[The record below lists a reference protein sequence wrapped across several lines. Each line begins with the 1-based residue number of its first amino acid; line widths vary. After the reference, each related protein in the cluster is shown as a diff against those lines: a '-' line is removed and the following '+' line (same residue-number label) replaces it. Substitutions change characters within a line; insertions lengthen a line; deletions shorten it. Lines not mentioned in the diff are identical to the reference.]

1 MTRDELKAMLADYL
15 GDELDGDRK
24 REFEAALARDP
35 EFGAEVRGLQETLE
49 KLRTLDAPAP
59 MAIATSKGGRS
70 LAGPKLLRYAAVL
83 ALAFVGGYL
92 ARGPA
97 GELSK
102 TLSETATREPVGTS
116 FSDSSSEWRLRLV
129 KRYVEHP
136 SDSSLARSL
145 VAFARSTSNPS
156 E

>member
-15 GDELDGDRK
+15 GDELDGGRH
-24 REFEAALARDP
+24 REFEKALTSDP
-35 EFGAEVRGLQETLE
+35 EFAAEVRGLQETL
-49 KLRTLDAPAP
+49 KTLRTLDAMTP
-59 MAIATSKGGRS
+59 MPTAASKR
-70 LAGPKLLRYAAVL
+70 ARPVAVPRLLRYAAVL

-97 GELSK
+97 ADLPGPPLAG
-102 TLSETATREPVGTS
+102 TLQETVVA
-116 FSDSSSEWRLRLV
+116 SSNESADAWRLRLA
-129 KRYVEHP
+129 KTYAEHP

-145 VAFARSTSNPS
+145 VAFVNSF

>member
-24 REFEAALARDP
+24 REFEAALASDP
-35 EFGAEVRGLQETLE
+35 EFAVEVRGLQETLQR
-49 KLRTLDAPAP
+49 LRTLDAPTP
-59 MAIATSKGGRS
+59 LPTGTSKGDRV
-70 LAGPKLLRYAAVL
+70 LAGPRLLGYAAVL

-97 GELSK
+97 AELSQPPL
-102 TLSETATREPVGTS
+102 TGTS
-116 FSDSSSEWRLRLV
+116 HEIVGAPSNESTDAWRIRLA
-129 KRYVEHP
+129 KTYAEHP

-145 VAFARSTSNPS
+145 VAFVHSL

>member
-15 GDELDGDRK
+15 GDELDGDRQ
-24 REFEAALARDP
+24 REFEGALASDP
-35 EFGAEVRGLQETLE
+35 EFAAEVRGLQETLE
-49 KLRTLDAPAP
+49 RLRTLDAPRP
-59 MAIATSKGGRS
+59 MPTATSKGARS
-70 LAGPKLLRYAAVL
+70 LAGPRLLGYAAVL

-97 GELSK
+97 AELPRPP
-102 TLSETATREPVGTS
+102 LAGTS
-116 FSDSSSEWRLRLV
+116 QETVGASSNESADAWRLRLA
-129 KRYVEHP
+129 KAYAEHP

-145 VAFARSTSNPS
+145 VAFVHSF

>member
-15 GDELDGDRK
+15 GDELDGDRN
-24 REFEAALARDP
+24 REFEAALAKDP
-35 EFGAEVRGLQETLE
+35 KFAAEVRGLQETLE
-49 KLRTLDAPAP
+49 RLRTLDAPTP
-59 MAIATSKGGRS
+59 MPTATSKGARS
-70 LAGPKLLRYAAVL
+70 SAVPRLLRYAAVL

-97 GELSK
+97 AELPQPPL
-102 TLSETATREPVGTS
+102 TGTS
-116 FSDSSSEWRLRLV
+116 QEIVGAPSNESTDAWRLRLA
-129 KRYVEHP
+129 KAYAEHP

-145 VAFARSTSNPS
+145 IAFVHSF

>member
-24 REFEAALARDP
+24 GEFEAALARDP
-35 EFGAEVRGLQETLE
+35 KFGAEVRGLQETLE
-49 KLRTLDAPAP
+49 RLRTLDAPMP
-59 MAIATSKGGRS
+59 MPTATSKGARS
-70 LAGPKLLRYAAVL
+70 VAVPKLLGYAAML

-97 GELSK
+97 ADL
-102 TLSETATREPVGTS
+102 LPRPPLAGTS
-116 FSDSSSEWRLRLV
+116 QETVGASSNESTDAWRLRLA
-129 KRYVEHP
+129 KAYAEHP

-145 VAFARSTSNPS
+145 VAFVHSF

>member
-24 REFEAALARDP
+24 REFEAALASDP
-35 EFGAEVRGLQETLE
+35 EFGAEVRGLQETL
-49 KLRTLDAPAP
+49 KTLRTLDALTP
-59 MAIATSKGGRS
+59 MPTVTSKGARP
-70 LAGPKLLRYAAVL
+70 LAGPRLLRYAAVL

-97 GELSK
+97 AELPRPPL
-102 TLSETATREPVGTS
+102 TGTS
-116 FSDSSSEWRLRLV
+116 HEIVGGSSNESTDAWRLRLA
-129 KRYVEHP
+129 KAYAEHP

-145 VAFARSTSNPS
+145 VAFVHSF

>member
-15 GDELDGDRK
+15 GDELDGDRN

-35 EFGAEVRGLQETLE
+35 EFAAEVRGLQETLQR
-49 KLRTLDAPAP
+49 LRTLDVPIP
-59 MAIATSKGGRS
+59 TPTATSKGTRS
-70 LAGPKLLRYAAVL
+70 LAVPTLLRYAAVL

-92 ARGPA
+92 ARGPTA
-97 GELSK
+97 ELPQPPL
-102 TLSETATREPVGTS
+102 TGTS
-116 FSDSSSEWRLRLV
+116 QEIVGAPSNESADAWRLRLA
-129 KRYVEHP
+129 KAYAEHP

-145 VAFARSTSNPS
+145 VAFVHSF

>member
-15 GDELDGDRK
+15 GDELGGDRK
-24 REFEAALARDP
+24 VEFEAALARDP
-35 EFGAEVRGLQETLE
+35 KFGAEVRGLQETLE
-49 KLRTLDAPAP
+49 RLRTLDAPTP
-59 MAIATSKGGRS
+59 MPTATSKSARS
-70 LAGPKLLRYAAVL
+70 SAVPKLLRYAAVL

-97 GELSK
+97 AELPRPPL
-102 TLSETATREPVGTS
+102 TGTS
-116 FSDSSSEWRLRLV
+116 QETVGASSSESADAWRLRLA
-129 KRYVEHP
+129 KAYAEHP

-145 VAFARSTSNPS
+145 VALVHSS

>member
-15 GDELDGDRK
+15 GEELDEDRN

-35 EFGAEVRGLQETLE
+35 EFAAEVGGLQETLQR
-49 KLRTLDAPAP
+49 LRTLDAPIP
-59 MAIATSKGGRS
+59 MSTATSRGTRS
-70 LAGPKLLRYAAVL
+70 LAVPKLLRYAAVL

-97 GELSK
+97 AELPR
-102 TLSETATREPVGTS
+102 LPLAGTS
-116 FSDSSSEWRLRLV
+116 QEIVAAPSNESTDAWRLRLA
-129 KRYVEHP
+129 KAYAEHP

-145 VAFARSTSNPS
+145 VAFVHSF

>member
-1 MTRDELKAMLADYL
+1 MTRDELKAMLPDYL

-24 REFEAALARDP
+24 GDFEAALARDP
-35 EFGAEVRGLQETLE
+35 KFAADVRGLQETLE
-49 KLRTLDAPAP
+49 RLRMLDAPTPTP
-59 MAIATSKGGRS
+59 MPTVISKGAGS
-70 LAGPKLLRYAAVL
+70 LAVPRLLGYAAVL

-97 GELSK
+97 PELRRPPL
-102 TLSETATREPVGTS
+102 TETSQEAVGAPSNEST
-116 FSDSSSEWRLRLV
+116 DAWRLRLA
-129 KRYVEHP
+129 KAYAEHP

-145 VAFARSTSNPS
+145 VAFAHSF

>member
-24 REFEAALARDP
+24 RDFEAAVASDP
-35 EFGAEVRGLQETLE
+35 EFGAEVRGLQETL
-49 KLRTLDAPAP
+49 KTLRTLDALTP
-59 MAIATSKGGRS
+59 MPTATSKGARL
-70 LAGPKLLRYAAVL
+70 LAVPKLLRYAAIL

-97 GELSK
+97 AELPQPPLTR
-102 TLSETATREPVGTS
+102 TLQETVGTS
-116 FSDSSSEWRLRLV
+116 SLGSTDAWRLRLA
-129 KRYVEHP
+129 KTYAEHP

-145 VAFARSTSNPS
+145 VAFVHSF

>member
-15 GDELDGDRK
+15 GNELDGDRK
-24 REFEAALARDP
+24 REFEAALASDS
-35 EFGAEVRGLQETLE
+35 EFAAEVRGLQETLE
-49 KLRTLDAPAP
+49 RLRTLDAPTP
-59 MAIATSKGGRS
+59 MPTATSKGGRS
-70 LAGPKLLRYAAVL
+70 LAVPRVLRYAAVL

-97 GELSK
+97 AVELSK
-102 TLSETATREPVGTS
+102 TPSETATQEPAVTS
-116 FSDSSSEWRLRLV
+116 FSDSSDEWRLRLA

-145 VAFARSTSNPS
+145 VALARSTD
-156 E
+156 

>member
-15 GDELDGDRK
+15 GEELDGDRK

-49 KLRTLDAPAP
+49 RLRTLDAPTP
-59 MAIATSKGGRS
+59 MPTATSKGGRS
-70 LAGPKLLRYAAVL
+70 LAGPTLLRYAAVL

-97 GELSK
+97 AELPRPPL
-102 TLSETATREPVGTS
+102 TGTS
-116 FSDSSSEWRLRLV
+116 QETVGAWSNESADAWRLRLAKV
-129 KRYVEHP
+129 YTEHP

-145 VAFARSTSNPS
+145 VAFVHSF

>member
-24 REFEAALARDP
+24 REFEEAVASDP

-49 KLRTLDAPAP
+49 RLRTLDAPIP
-59 MAIATSKGGRS
+59 MPTATSKGARS
-70 LAGPKLLRYAAVL
+70 SAGPRLLGYAAVL

-92 ARGPA
+92 ARAPA
-97 GELSK
+97 AELPRPPL
-102 TLSETATREPVGTS
+102 TGTS
-116 FSDSSSEWRLRLV
+116 QETVGGSSNESTDAWRLRLATA
-129 KRYVEHP
+129 YAEHP

-145 VAFARSTSNPS
+145 VAFVHSF

>member
-15 GDELDGDRK
+15 GNELDGDRK
-24 REFEAALARDP
+24 GEFEAALASDP
-35 EFGAEVRGLQETLE
+35 QFAAEVRGLQETLE
-49 KLRTLDAPAP
+49 TLRKLDAPMP
-59 MAIATSKGGRS
+59 MPTATSERARS
-70 LAGPKLLRYAAVL
+70 LAVPRLLGYAAVL

-97 GELSK
+97 AELPRPPLTGISQ
-102 TLSETATREPVGTS
+102 EIVGAPS
-116 FSDSSSEWRLRLV
+116 NESIDAWRLRLA
-129 KRYVEHP
+129 KAYAENP

-145 VAFARSTSNPS
+145 IAFVHSF

>member
-35 EFGAEVRGLQETLE
+35 EFAAEVRGLQETLE
-49 KLRTLDAPAP
+49 RLRTLDAPTP
-59 MAIATSKGGRS
+59 MPTATSKGGRS
-70 LAGPKLLRYAAVL
+70 VTGPTLLRYAAVL

-97 GELSK
+97 AELSQPPL
-102 TLSETATREPVGTS
+102 TGTS
-116 FSDSSSEWRLRLV
+116 QGITGGSSNESTDAWRLRLA
-129 KRYVEHP
+129 KAYAEHP

-145 VAFARSTSNPS
+145 IAFVHSF

>member
-35 EFGAEVRGLQETLE
+35 EFAAEVRGLQETLE
-49 KLRTLDAPAP
+49 RLCTLDAP
-59 MAIATSKGGRS
+59 ISVLTATSKGARS
-70 LAGPKLLRYAAVL
+70 LAGPTLLRYAAVL

-92 ARGPA
+92 AHGPA
-97 GELSK
+97 AELPRPPL
-102 TLSETATREPVGTS
+102 TGTS
-116 FSDSSSEWRLRLV
+116 EEIVAAWSNESADAWRLRLA
-129 KRYVEHP
+129 KAYAEHP

-145 VAFARSTSNPS
+145 VAFVHSF

>member
-15 GDELDGDRK
+15 GDELDGDRN
-24 REFEAALARDP
+24 REFEAAVASDP
-35 EFGAEVRGLQETLE
+35 EFGAEVRGLQGTLE
-49 KLRTLDAPAP
+49 RLRTLDAPTP
-59 MAIATSKGGRS
+59 MPTATSKGGRS
-70 LAGPKLLRYAAVL
+70 LAGPTLLRYAAVL

-97 GELSK
+97 WELPQAP
-102 TLSETATREPVGTS
+102 LGGTS
-116 FSDSSSEWRLRLV
+116 QGIVAAPSNESTDAWRLRLA
-129 KRYVEHP
+129 KAYAEHP

-145 VAFARSTSNPS
+145 VAFVHSF